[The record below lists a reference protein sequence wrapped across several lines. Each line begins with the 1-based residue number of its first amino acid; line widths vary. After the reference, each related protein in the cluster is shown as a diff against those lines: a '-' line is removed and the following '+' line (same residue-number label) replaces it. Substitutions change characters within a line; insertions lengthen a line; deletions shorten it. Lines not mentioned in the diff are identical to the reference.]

1 MAIQL
6 RQQLK
11 LSQQL
16 IMTPQ
21 LQMAIKLLQL
31 SKQELLEMVSQ
42 ELEENP
48 ALEGEVEEPSAEE
61 TLMEQTEALPEDP
74 SPDREVTIEEN
85 IQEDIDWSSYFQDT
99 AASGRVSQE
108 TETRETSSIDSFT
121 AQKESLNDHLLWQ
134 LLMTALSP
142 EEETIG
148 SLIIGNLNPDGY
160 LETTVEEL
168 AELSGATPERV
179 ETALSIIQ
187 DFDPIG

>member
-99 AASGRVSQE
+99 AASGVK
-108 TETRETSSIDSFT
+108 SIP
-121 AQKESLNDHLLWQ
+121 HC
-134 LLMTALSP
+134 
-142 EEETIG
+142 IG
-148 SLIIGNLNPDGY
+148 GH
-160 LETTVEEL
+160 
-168 AELSGATPERV
+168 
-179 ETALSIIQ
+179 
-187 DFDPIG
+187 